1 MSFYYKP
8 AEAALIRSQNERAR
22 MDIKAINC
30 YRSFGDGTSTTT
42 PFLYTNEQI
51 QELSRQLQEEEQR
64 KRRAAQW
71 HRRYGL
77 PHPWNRPGQVITLL
91 DEQGYP
97 TDEGQAVAAGEYVRR
112 YHLYRDRA
120 ACRNPHFKIFECN
133 DATFLYDADTIRKI
147 AGWHPGARHRFLRWL
162 GFKPRP
168 CGRFWR

>member
-22 MDIKAINC
+22 MDIKAINS

-71 HRRYGL
+71 HRIHDAQY
-77 PHPWNRPGQVITLL
+77 
-91 DEQGYP
+91 
-97 TDEGQAVAAGEYVRR
+97 AAG
-112 YHLYRDRA
+112 RDGEGRQPVGKA
-120 ACRNPHFKIFECN
+120 LPPSDDDQARQHENARPDHHVDDTQSKG
-133 DATFLYDADTIRKI
+133 AGADHPNQSFVFHTI
-147 AGWHPGARHRFLRWL
+147 
-162 GFKPRP
+162 
-168 CGRFWR
+168 